1 MKNNKGMERE
11 VVVGL
16 IIAIIVIAVGA
27 YLINKH
33 ILGTSIK
40 LDRISSCEAQ
50 KGNICVKLKED
61 CATNNVF
68 QTGCEDTPEKSWCCF
83 KEQT

>member
-1 MKNNKGMERE
+1 MKKNKKGMERE
-11 VVVGL
+11 MIVGL
-16 IIAIIVIAVGA
+16 IIAIILIAVGA

-40 LDRISSCEAQ
+40 VDTLSSCEAQ
-50 KGNICVKLKED
+50 KGDCVANRED

-68 QTGCEDTPEKSWCCF
+68 RVGCENTPEKVWCCF
-83 KEQT
+83 KE